1 LELSITGFKPKEE
14 LFAQALHK
22 KAESYWNRIKRYQML
37 YRKKKQLKNEHETIM
52 LQVSSTTNSKMT
64 THKLTKVPGRTWTW

>member
-1 LELSITGFKPKEE
+1 MHHIGTETKDTKCCTE
-14 LFAQALHK
+14 
-22 KAESYWNRIKRYQML
+22 
-37 YRKKKQLKNEHETIM
+37 KKKQLKNEHETIM